1 MAKIFF
7 NKVTIIGVGLIGASF
22 ALALK
27 KRGLCSYIIGY
38 GRTENN
44 LRRAQRKRI
53 IDSFRLDL
61 NEACADSDLIVFS
74 SPVGSFINTA
84 KKIKGSLK
92 SGAIVTDVGSIKG
105 KMVKEV
111 ESLMPKGIYFVGAHP
126 IAGSEKTGIDT
137 ASADLFS
144 GARCILTPTEKT
156 DRHSFIRISGLW
168 KKIGALITIMSP
180 DEHDII
186 YGAVSHFP
194 HVVAYTIMN
203 TVADVNKSYL
213 KFAGQGFKDTTRIAS
228 SSPDLW
234 RDICLM
240 NRKNIIGFISKFRKN
255 LSQLSGYL
263 QRQDADAIHRLFRK
277 AKSLRENV
285 K

>member
-7 NKVTIIGVGLIGASF
+7 NKITIIGVGLIGASL

-27 KRGLCSYIIGY
+27 KNRLCNYIIGY

-44 LRRAQRKRI
+44 LRRAKGKKI

-74 SPVGSFINTA
+74 SPVGSFVNTA
-84 KKIKGSLK
+84 KKISGSLK

-111 ESLMPKGIYFVGAHP
+111 ESLMPEGVNFVGAHP

-137 ASADLFS
+137 ASAGLFS

-156 DRHSFIRISGLW
+156 DKSSFRKIFGLW
-168 KKIGALITIMSP
+168 KKIGASVIVMSP
-180 DEHDII
+180 AEHDIV

-194 HVVAYTIMN
+194 HVAAYTIMN
-203 TVADVNKSYL
+203 TVAGVNKSYL

-240 NRKNIIGFISKFRKN
+240 NRKNIIEFINEFRKN
-255 LSQLSGYL
+255 LSELSGHL
-263 QRQDADAIHRLFRK
+263 KRQDADAIHKLFKK
-277 AKSLRENV
+277 AKALRENV